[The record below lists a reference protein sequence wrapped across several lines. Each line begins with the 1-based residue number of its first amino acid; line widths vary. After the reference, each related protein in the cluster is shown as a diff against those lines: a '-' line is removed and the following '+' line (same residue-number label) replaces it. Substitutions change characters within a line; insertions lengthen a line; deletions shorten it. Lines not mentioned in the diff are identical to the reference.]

1 MQGLVDLDVEISKC
15 DKKLDVV
22 RLALEK
28 IVKTES
34 QADYAQNDPE
44 NVRAADADKRRTLE
58 ADIATLELSKEMFAK
73 LK

>member
-1 MQGLVDLDVEISKC
+1 M
-15 DKKLDVV
+15 
-22 RLALEK
+22 

-34 QADYAQNDPE
+34 QADYEQNDPD
-44 NVRAADADKRRTLE
+44 NVRAANAEKRRTLE